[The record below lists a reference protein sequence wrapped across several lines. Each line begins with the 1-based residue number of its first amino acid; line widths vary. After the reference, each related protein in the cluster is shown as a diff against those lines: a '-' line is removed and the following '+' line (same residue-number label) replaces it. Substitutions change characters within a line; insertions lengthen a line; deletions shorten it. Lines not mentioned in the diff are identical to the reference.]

1 MKKTYIILVGIMILV
16 FPGVVNAMEFES
28 CPDKIKVDEE
38 VTLKLKDYTGD
49 ESKLTWT
56 STSTDNATVNPK
68 TDKKEA
74 IVKGVKVSTGDVSI
88 TVAEEGGDS
97 VSCEFKVISNKSTD
111 ATLKSLEVE
120 GFTLSPEFDKDTEK
134 YTVKVKKD
142 TTEVKITG
150 EATDGEKATVEGLG
164 DITLD
169 KDNMTAKVTV
179 TAEDETTTKTYTI
192 KFEVEEVVEIKDFT
206 LKSLTIEGG
215 KIDPKFSKDVTE
227 YTLTIDDIKKLDVS
241 AEATDPNARIIISS
255 YEKLSTIE
263 KNGITITVPNS
274 DTSKSKKYKLSL
286 PVKEYNVN
294 LSKLELVAYPFEE
307 AFEKDV
313 TRYTATIPYEVE
325 EVTLTAI
332 AEDSNA
338 TVTHTSLKNLKV
350 GNNQITVTVKNGDK
364 SKNYLIIVTRSEE
377 EELEEKATSIIT
389 TGKDKNSK
397 NSDYDLPDVDDPDS
411 TLNLITVTLASII
424 LFTAGVIGII
434 FFIRTSP
441 KRLKKEVFSKHE
453 VKKSSPLVE
462 AKAKETNEL
471 DNE

>member
-97 VSCEFKVISNKSTD
+97 VSCEFKVISNKSND

-192 KFEVEEVVEIKDFT
+192 KFEVEEVVEVKAFT
-206 LKSLTIEGG
+206 LDEVEITGAE
-215 KIDPKFSKDVTE
+215 IDPKFDKNTFK
-227 YTLTIDDIKKLDVS
+227 YTLKVKDGQIPKVKS
-241 AEATDPNARIIISS
+241 YKSTDENAQVFVGE
-255 YEKLSTIE
+255 YD
-263 KNGITITVPNS
+263 KNKGIVITVT
-274 DTSKSKKYKLSL
+274 DGSKSKKYEFLL
-286 PVKEYNVN
+286 PAKEYNVN

-377 EELEEKATSIIT
+377 EELAEKATSIIT